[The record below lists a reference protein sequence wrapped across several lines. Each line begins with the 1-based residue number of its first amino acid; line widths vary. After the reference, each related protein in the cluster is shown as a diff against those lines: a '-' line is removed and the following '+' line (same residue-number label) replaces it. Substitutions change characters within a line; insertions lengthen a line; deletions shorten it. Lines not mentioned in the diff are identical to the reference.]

1 MGKIRVVGL
10 GFTKK
15 QLTLGALEALQS
27 GARVILH
34 TGRCGAAEY
43 LNRAGISYETLD
55 SLYETAEDFD
65 EHAQAAAEAVR
76 KAALVTD
83 VVYGV
88 MDARDLSAYLL
99 AREGAEVLPGP
110 AEEGALTALTQ
121 GPVQTYSASDW
132 EQMRPDAA
140 YASIVREIDSREM
153 ACEVKLKLMET
164 YPDDAPAALMTGDGT
179 IVKIPLFQAD
189 RQTGYDHRCCLLVLP
204 EPDAGRRNALRL
216 EDLSEAARQS
226 DAYYQEAE
234 FDRAAEDLARAA
246 GALAYGLDRG
256 LWQTGELTLRAV
268 EILHGEAV
276 EI

>member
-1 MGKIRVVGL
+1 MGKICVVGL
-10 GFTKK
+10 GFTEK
-15 QLTLGALEALQS
+15 QLTLGALEALQN

-140 YASIVREIDSREM
+140 CASIVREIDSREM
-153 ACEVKLKLMET
+153 ACEVKLKLMEK
-164 YPDDAPAALMTGDGT
+164 L
-179 IVKIPLFQAD
+179 I
-189 RQTGYDHRCCLLVLP
+189 
-204 EPDAGRRNALRL
+204 
-216 EDLSEAARQS
+216 
-226 DAYYQEAE
+226 E
-234 FDRAAEDLARAA
+234 FNI
-246 GALAYGLDRG
+246 
-256 LWQTGELTLRAV
+256 
-268 EILHGEAV
+268 IL
-276 EI
+276 